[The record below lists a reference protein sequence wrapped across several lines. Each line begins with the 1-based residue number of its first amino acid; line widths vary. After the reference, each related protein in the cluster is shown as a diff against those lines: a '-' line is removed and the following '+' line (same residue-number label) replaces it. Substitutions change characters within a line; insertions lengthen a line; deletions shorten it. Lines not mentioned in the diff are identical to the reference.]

1 MTTIIDG
8 PADTPTAADLADLY
22 RHVAELQ
29 LSDDSA
35 DRLAAACLISDFDLD
50 TVEVE
55 LIKAELE
62 QGFL

>member
-1 MTTIIDG
+1 MTQ
-8 PADTPTAADLADLY
+8 PADTPAELADLY

-29 LSDDSA
+29 LSDEAA
-35 DRLAAACLISDFDLD
+35 DQLAAACLIADFDLD

>member
-1 MTTIIDG
+1 MTQ
-8 PADTPTAADLADLY
+8 PADTLTPAELAALY
-22 RHVAELQ
+22 RQVAELQ

-35 DRLAAACLISDFDLD
+35 DQLAAACLIADFDLD